1 MLFDATLYLALLI
14 CFAGVLW
21 RLKRWLTINVGPE
34 APGTVGQRA
43 TAALR
48 GVAVAVFSRRLP
60 VILTALLRDVVLQV
74 DLFKKHRL
82 RWLMHML
89 IFWGFGLLLV
99 FHAFEDSVTQH
110 LFSDYAST
118 LNPFFF
124 LRNFFGVIV
133 LVGISIALVRR
144 LKIPAQKKITG
155 RNDLLPLLLLM
166 MIIISGFLLEAT
178 QIVSQPIFAEMVDDY
193 LYSDDPEEVEPLKAV
208 WARDYHVV
216 FDPAPE
222 ITPERLEVGRELNED
237 NCAVCHSR
245 PTAAFAS
252 LPVAILIKPA
262 AATLNRIRADEL
274 LRHLHYLVCFVAL
287 ALLPFTKFKHLL
299 TTPLTLALR
308 GERLEEAS
316 LALNLKTR
324 RALALDGC
332 THCGA
337 CSRVCSVAPSAQIIG
352 NLAILPSEKLILLA
366 QVSLYDLP
374 GAHTEAFSE
383 GSFICTEC
391 YRCTQSCPSGLDLQD
406 LWRASKVSLT
416 DQGFPALHNRAL
428 RTPAET
434 LLPVMNAEGSSLVK
448 EDTMGLCDNPS
459 TFQSCVQCAVCT
471 SVCPVVAAATEP
483 DQDPEIGPHLVTNLL
498 RMQQIGLALA
508 SRMVWACVTCYQ
520 CQEHCPQHIRVADL
534 LYELRNRGWSRMKTT
549 PPSTG
554 DTEEVQS

>member
-1 MLFDATLYLALLI
+1 MLFDTTLYLSILI
-14 CFAGVLW
+14 CFAGLLW
-21 RLKRWLTINVGPE
+21 RLKQWFTIDIGPE
-34 APGTVGQRA
+34 APGTVGQRTA
-43 TAALR
+43 AALR
-48 GVAVAVFSRRLP
+48 GLAVAIFSRRLP
-60 VILTALLRDVVLQV
+60 MVLMALLRDVLLQV

-99 FHAFEDSVTQH
+99 FHAFEDIVTQR
-110 LFSDYAST
+110 LFYGYVST

-133 LVGISIALVRR
+133 LAGVSISLVRR

-155 RNDLLPLLLLM
+155 RNDLLPLLLLA
-166 MIIISGFLLEAT
+166 MIIISGFLLEAS
-178 QIVSQPIFAEMVDDY
+178 QIVSEPIFDEMVEDY
-193 LYSDDPEEVEPLKAV
+193 LGSDDPEEVAPLKAV
-208 WARDYHVV
+208 WARDYHVA

-222 ITPERLEVGRELNED
+222 ITPELLEEGRTLNDES
-237 NCAVCHSR
+237 CAVCHSR

-252 LPVAILIKPA
+252 LPLAILAKPV
-262 AATLNRIRADEL
+262 AATLNRIRADGL
-274 LRHLHYLVCFVAL
+274 LWHLHYLVCFATL

-308 GERLEEAS
+308 TVGPAGAS

-352 NLAILPSEKLILLA
+352 NREILPSEKLLSLA
-366 QVSLYDLP
+366 LISRKDLP
-374 GAHTEAFSE
+374 AGRMETFSE

-391 YRCTQSCPSGLDLQD
+391 YRCTQICPSGIDLQD
-406 LWRASKVSLT
+406 LWRASKESLT
-416 DQGFPALHNRAL
+416 DQGFPELHTRAVL
-428 RTPAET
+428 TPVST
-434 LLPVMNAEGSSLVK
+434 LLPVMAKGISSAAK
-448 EDTMGLCDNPS
+448 EDTMDLCDDPS
-459 TFQSCVQCAVCT
+459 TFQACVQCAVCT

-498 RMQQIGLALA
+498 RMQQMELALA
-508 SRMVWACVTCYQ
+508 SRMVWSCVTCYQ

-534 LYELRNRGWSRMKTT
+534 LYELRNRGWSQMKGA
-549 PPSTG
+549 PPSSVNTTG
-554 DTEEVQS
+554 VQS

>member
-1 MLFDATLYLALLI
+1 
-14 CFAGVLW
+14 
-21 RLKRWLTINVGPE
+21 
-34 APGTVGQRA
+34 
-43 TAALR
+43 
-48 GVAVAVFSRRLP
+48 
-60 VILTALLRDVVLQV
+60 
-74 DLFKKHRL
+74 
-82 RWLMHML
+82 
-89 IFWGFGLLLV
+89 
-99 FHAFEDSVTQH
+99 
-110 LFSDYAST
+110 
-118 LNPFFF
+118 
-124 LRNFFGVIV
+124 
-133 LVGISIALVRR
+133 
-144 LKIPAQKKITG
+144 
-155 RNDLLPLLLLM
+155 
-166 MIIISGFLLEAT
+166 
-178 QIVSQPIFAEMVDDY
+178 MVDDY
-193 LYSDDPEEVEPLKAV
+193 LRSDDPEEVEPLKAV

-252 LPVAILIKPA
+252 LPLAILIKPA

-308 GERLEEAS
+308 GAGTGKPA

-352 NLAILPSEKLILLA
+352 NLAILPSEKLISLA

-374 GAHTEAFSE
+374 VAHTEAFSE

-391 YRCTQSCPSGLDLQD
+391 YRCTQICPSGLDLQD
-406 LWRASKVSLT
+406 LWRASKASLT
-416 DQGFPALHNRAL
+416 NQGLPDLHSRAVH
-428 RTPAET
+428 TPADT
-434 LLPVMNAEGSSLVK
+434 LLPVMAAKGSSAAE
-448 EDTMGLCDNPS
+448 EDTMDLCDDPT
-459 TFQSCVQCAVCT
+459 TFQACVQCAVCT

-498 RMQQIGLALA
+498 RMQQMELALA

-534 LYELRNRGWSRMKTT
+534 LYELRNRGWFRMKGALL
-549 PPSTG
+549 SG
-554 DTEEVQS
+554 VSTEEVQP